1 MTSSGPRAA
10 RRVSAGML
18 LYRFALRGLEVLL
31 VHPGGPFFARKDLG
45 AWSIPKGEAQEG
57 EELAAVAAR
66 ELAEETGF
74 APSGPALPLG
84 HVRQKSGK
92 VVHAW
97 AARGDGDPRLLRS
110 NTFELEWPPRSGRR
124 RTFPEVDRAEW
135 FALDEA
141 RRRINPAQGA
151 FLDALVAAVGASA

>member
-1 MTSSGPRAA
+1 MASSGPCAA

-18 LYRFALRGLEVLL
+18 LYRFAPGGLEVLL
-31 VHPGGPFFARKDLG
+31 VHPGGPFFAKKDLG
-45 AWSIPKGEAQEG
+45 AWSMPKGEAEEG

-74 APSGPALPLG
+74 APSGPVIPLG
-84 HVRQKSGK
+84 HVRQKGGK

-97 AARGDGDPRLLRS
+97 AARGDADPGLLRS

-135 FALDEA
+135 FELDEA

-151 FLDALVAAVGASA
+151 LLDALVAAVGA

>member
-1 MTSSGPRAA
+1 MASSGPRVA

-18 LYRFALRGLEVLL
+18 LYRFAPRGLEVLL
-31 VHPGGPFFARKDLG
+31 VHPGGPFFAKKDLG
-45 AWSIPKGEAQEG
+45 AWSMPKGEAEEG

-74 APSGPALPLG
+74 APSGPVIPLG

-97 AARGDGDPRLLRS
+97 AARGDADPRLLRS

-124 RTFPEVDRAEW
+124 RMFPEVDRAEW
-135 FALDEA
+135 FELDEA
-141 RRRINPAQGA
+141 RRRINPAQA
-151 FLDALVAAVGASA
+151 ALLDALVAAVDA